1 MRQNN
6 KEVRFKKIS
15 LQMLIDALTHIY
27 NSGADYVDIIGIQND
42 EQDVINIVVKED
54 YMTDEEL
61 EVFRG
66 AGFNDRA
73 AIEVIAC
80 ITIMTFTN
88 LYNHVHET
96 EIDFPEAP
104 SIDQEHAD

>member
-6 KEVRFKKIS
+6 KEVRFRKIS
-15 LQMLIDALTHIY
+15 LQMLIDTLTHIY

-61 EVFRG
+61 EEYEDEDEDEDDIPLSDEDI
-66 AGFNDRA
+66 N
-73 AIEVIAC
+73 
-80 ITIMTFTN
+80 N
-88 LYNHVHET
+88 L
-96 EIDFPEAP
+96 I
-104 SIDQEHAD
+104 

>member
-15 LQMLIDALTHIY
+15 LQMLIDTLTHVY

-42 EQDVINIVVKED
+42 EQDVINIVVMDD

-61 EVFRG
+61 EEYDEEEQDEDDDLLSDEDI
-66 AGFNDRA
+66 N
-73 AIEVIAC
+73 
-80 ITIMTFTN
+80 N
-88 LYNHVHET
+88 L
-96 EIDFPEAP
+96 I
-104 SIDQEHAD
+104 